1 MEIIKEMLLALVT
14 AAVPILT
21 VYLCKFLY
29 AKWNESKERVTNEK
43 VKNTLDQVLSMVFDC
58 VQSTNQVFVDELKN
72 KNKFSKEAA
81 IEAFNMSKNAAIKM
95 LSAEAKEIIA
105 TIYGDI
111 DSYIDVLIESAV
123 KQLKK

>member
-29 AKWNESKERVTNEK
+29 AKWNESKEKVANDK
-43 VKNTLDQVLSMVFDC
+43 VKNTLDQVLSMVFNC

-72 KNKFSKEAA
+72 KNEFSKEAA
-81 IEAFNMSKNAAIKM
+81 IEAFNMSKNVAVKM
-95 LSAEAKEIIA
+95 LSEDAKEIIA

-111 DSYIDVLIESAV
+111 DSYIDILIESAV

>member
-29 AKWNESKERVTNEK
+29 AKWNESKEKVANEK
-43 VKNTLDQVLSMVFDC
+43 VQNTLDQVLSMVFNC

-81 IEAFNMSKNAAIKM
+81 IEAFNMSKNVAVKM
-95 LSAEAKEIIA
+95 LSEDAKEIIA

-111 DSYIDVLIESAV
+111 DSYIDILIESAV